1 MLTNPG
7 ESVKAPRQKPRRS
20 PSPRPRP
27 ASNKPVGVLAP
38 KKTGVFADTQVKAP
52 VVVSPRRAQQ
62 RVRQAEERM
71 PGTTAPVRR
80 YPDLK
85 EPTHAQAQTIVRGT
99 RRALRS
105 LTVEQKNYA
114 LANGDS
120 TTRQQLRIA
129 LKANERLDRDQRVRI
144 GLSVVRAKP
153 EAFGLTGQ
161 AARDVQRRVRGR
173 LPSAVRGALAHVG
186 AETLRQHPGVQ
197 LKVRG
202 PHGAKKGAG
211 LLGVAAIDLAHGR
224 LGAAVSRAGAGAGTL
239 AAAGIKGA
247 AAPVANA
254 LRSAGADLDST
265 GHPNILKNALKDAI
279 HFPYDAVNSGAEIAR
294 ATQEAAFGDPTRARK
309 LLGSLDDG
317 VIGALVGGH
326 PELAGKRFV
335 EHPLY
340 GASEFTGVASAAG
353 RTIGAIG
360 RSGLVGERVA
370 DALATAR
377 SDLRA
382 SRHGGV
388 SEQRSYSR
396 NAFVNLG
403 QKASDRRALRRGLDP
418 TIARTTRQSE
428 RMLRRGANEEI
439 DAAEV
444 GRRSAKTRAGREI
457 TIATRGGKR
466 GPARTRQEQVLRN
479 VVGQAAEGRLGSH
492 ADLRAAVSSERARLE
507 GVWASEHRTMTLSDR
522 QVLRAQIGDLRKFEA
537 RLATPKGAA
546 AADELL
552 SRAAAVREAAHGHTD
567 RAVELNML
575 APEQAEA
582 AQLRSFAVTR
592 LGARYVDTAALKR
605 AGERQV
611 RLATQRLADA
621 AAHGSPADVAAAQQD
636 LAIAGQALAK
646 ARRSTSGLVVDAGR
660 GRTRELPLDEIK
672 QAWAAEHPGEAL
684 PAFISHQAR
693 TSAGARFVN
702 FSGMRGPQRVTVD
715 ANRRTGEG
723 ARRGTADV
731 RERGVVDA
739 TVHTAGAIS
748 AVENFNRLM
757 QRFGSKREDGKL
769 FTPDEAAAEIQARTE
784 GLNDRVPEVEW
795 GAYAVAPQRFGADRI
810 AEIGRSI
817 DAEAGARPAG
827 LVPDA
832 LRELRADDDPGRRN
846 VILLPKQVA
855 ETIMAHQSPTTSEL
869 AKSAQAFTNLFR
881 STVLPTSTKWLF
893 GNAAEMA
900 LRLGLQHGPM
910 ALVDV
915 AHGMRLQRA
924 LEAADSPIAEQLRA
938 MTRGGQVYGSAQ
950 RLAVYRD
957 ASMFKRPGF
966 KQAGAVAHGVRQ
978 AELQGLTE
986 RNLGLVGKIGPKA
999 VFDGYKAF
1007 ADAVIKLNHAFEQAG
1022 DAAVVGKVARREA
1035 QEMTRSWAKSLLL
1048 QGKTFEALVSSDR
1061 VNSVEWA
1068 TKAAREIDK
1077 TLGKYSRFSP
1087 EMRRLTQTIA
1097 PFLPWYLNAAR
1108 FVYWTLPVENPIKTA
1123 LLTRIESTFDQEMQ
1137 QQADALPPGDLG
1149 ANPQRGDGGIVPVT
1163 RYTPFGAFT
1172 PFGRDYQSVLQEAAS
1187 PILPQLSTPLTIA
1200 IFGENFAHRRLQK
1213 ADGSD
1218 VTQGDR
1224 AQMAAYSLFE
1234 SIVPFTQIVRRLREN
1249 GGTGY
1254 DDSTALSPKA
1264 KPNTAH
1270 GRSAASRIFVPWSP
1284 TFLQGAPAAAPVRAA
1299 APAAPQTLE
1308 QRAAAALAAPETS
1321 GPDDELQQR
1330 GAAALAGP

>member
-1 MLTNPG
+1 MAFGSAG
-7 ESVKAPRQKPRRS
+7 EAGVTTPRQKPRRS
-20 PSPRPRP
+20 SSPRRP
-27 ASNKPVGVLAP
+27 ASNRPVGVLAP
-38 KKTGVFADTQVKAP
+38 RKVGVFADTRVKAP
-52 VVVSPRRAQQ
+52 AVVSPRRAQQ
-62 RVRQAEERM
+62 NVRAAEERM

-80 YPDLK
+80 YPDLR
-85 EPTHAQAQTIVRGT
+85 EPTHAQAQAIVKGT

-129 LKANERLDRDQRVRI
+129 LKANDRLERDQRVRI
-144 GLSVVRAKP
+144 GLGVVRARP

-161 AARDVQRRVRGR
+161 AARDVQARVRGR

-186 AETLRQHPGVQ
+186 AETLRQHPGVE
-197 LKVRG
+197 LRVRG
-202 PHGAKKGAG
+202 PHGAKKGVR
-211 LLGVAAIDLAHGR
+211 LLGVAAIDLSHGR
-224 LGAAVSRAGAGAGTL
+224 VGAAVTRAGSGAATL
-239 AAAGIKGA
+239 AAASVKGA
-247 AAPVANA
+247 AAPLTDALKTAGADADLKHSLPANA
-254 LRSAGADLDST
+254 LRDV
-265 GHPNILKNALKDAI
+265 I
-279 HFPYDAVNSGAEIAR
+279 HFPYDAVNSAVEIGKASI
-294 ATQEAAFGDPTRARK
+294 EAAHGDTRRAK
-309 LLGSLDDG
+309 QIVGSLDDG
-317 VIGALVGGH
+317 VAGALAGGH
-326 PELAGKRFV
+326 LGLALERFV
-335 EHPLY
+335 DHPVY
-340 GASEFTGVASAAG
+340 GALEFTGIGSAVG
-353 RTIGAIG
+353 RTVGAVG

-388 SEQRSYSR
+388 REQRSYSR

-403 QKASDRRALRRGLDP
+403 QKASDKRAVRRGLDP
-418 TIARTTRQSE
+418 NIARTTRQSE

-439 DAAEV
+439 DAAEI
-444 GRRSAKTRAGREI
+444 GRRSAKTKTAQEI
-457 TIATRGGKR
+457 SAAVRGGRR
-466 GPARTRQEQVLRN
+466 GPATTRHEAVLRN
-479 VVGQAAEGRLGSH
+479 IVGQAAEGRLGSR
-492 ADLRAAVSSERARLE
+492 ADLRRVVGEERQRLE
-507 GVWASEHRTMTLSDR
+507 GVWADEHRTMTLSDR
-522 QVLRAQIGDLRKFEA
+522 QVLRKQIGELRKFEGA
-537 RLATPKGAA
+537 LDSGRGAA
-546 AADELL
+546 VANELL
-552 SRAAAVREAAHGHTD
+552 ARAEEVRKVAQGRTD
-567 RAVELNML
+567 RAVELRML
-575 APEQAEA
+575 EPEQAHA
-582 AQLRSFAVTR
+582 AQLRSYAVTR
-592 LGARYVDTAALKR
+592 LGARYVDSAELKAA
-605 AGERQV
+605 AERRV
-611 RLATQRLADA
+611 RLATQQLADA
-621 AAHGSPADVAAAQQD
+621 VEHGAPAAIAAARRD
-636 LAIAGQALAK
+636 FAVARSSLAT
-646 ARRSTSGLVVDAGR
+646 ARKTTSGLVVDAGR
-660 GRTRELPLDEIK
+660 GRVRELPLEEIK
-672 QAWAAEHPGEAL
+672 QAWAAEHPGEPL

-702 FSGMRGPQRVTVD
+702 FSGTRGPQRVTID

-731 RERGVVDA
+731 TERGVTDA

-748 AVENFNRLM
+748 AVENFDRLM
-757 QRFGSKREDGKL
+757 QRFGSKREDGRL
-769 FTPDEAAAEIQARTE
+769 FTPEEAKLEAQARNE
-784 GLNDRVPEVEW
+784 GLNARTPEVEW
-795 GAYAVAPQRFGADRI
+795 SAYAVAPQRYGPDRI

-846 VILLPKQVA
+846 VVLLPRQVA
-855 ETIMAHQSPTTSEL
+855 ETIMAHQTPTTSEL

-900 LRLGLQHGPM
+900 LRLALMHGPM
-910 ALVDV
+910 AVVDV

-938 MTRGGQVYGSAQ
+938 MTRGGQVYGSAS

-957 ASMFKRPGF
+957 ASMFRRPGF
-966 KQAGAVAHGVRQ
+966 RQAGAAAHAVRN
-978 AELQGLTE
+978 AELQRLTE
-986 RNLGLVGKIGPKA
+986 RDLRLVGRIGPKA

-1068 TKAAREIDK
+1068 TKAAREIDR

-1123 LLTRIESTFDQEMQ
+1123 LLARVESTFDQEMQ

-1149 ANPQRGDGGIVPVT
+1149 ANPQQRDGGIVPVT

-1200 IFGENFAHRRLQK
+1200 IFGENFAHRDLRK
-1213 ADGSD
+1213 ADGSN

-1224 AQMAAYSLFE
+1224 ARMAAYSLFE
-1234 SIVPFTQIVRRLREN
+1234 SIVPFTQIARRLEEK
-1249 GGTGY
+1249 GATGY
-1254 DDSTALSPKA
+1254 DDSTVLAPKA

-1284 TFLQGAPAAAPVRAA
+1284 TYLQGAPAAAPAQAV
-1299 APAAPQTLE
+1299 APQRPQTLE
-1308 QRAAAALAAPETS
+1308 ERAAAALSAPAVAGSDDELQRRAAAALA
-1321 GPDDELQQR
+1321 GP
-1330 GAAALAGP
+1330 